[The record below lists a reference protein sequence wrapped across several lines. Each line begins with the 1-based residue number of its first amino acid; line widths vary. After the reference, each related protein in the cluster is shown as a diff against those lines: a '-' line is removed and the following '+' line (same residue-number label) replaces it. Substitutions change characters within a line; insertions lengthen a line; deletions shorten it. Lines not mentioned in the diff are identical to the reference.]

1 MNEILLGWTEG
12 YDNVQQHEASSS
24 KVIDDT
30 AQLSAEIWIKS
41 VFWLIALKKFSVM
54 LSQLSAFNSYHAMAR
69 VEGDGKERMEV
80 NIANTH
86 LGLNREVGSSLR
98 AFFYLFV
105 LVQNG
110 GKAVAPVAAPSTNM
124 SCRTWI
130 LILKRPSGWIWG
142 WKWLTREDQSAVVT
156 VFQLCMDNAFFQE
169 HEFPQC
175 CVV

>member
-86 LGLNREVGSSLR
+86 LG
-98 AFFYLFV
+98 
-105 LVQNG
+105 
-110 GKAVAPVAAPSTNM
+110 
-124 SCRTWI
+124 
-130 LILKRPSGWIWG
+130 
-142 WKWLTREDQSAVVT
+142 
-156 VFQLCMDNAFFQE
+156 
-169 HEFPQC
+169 
-175 CVV
+175 